1 MNSIKNQDPLL
12 LLYKPKSPYDV
23 VSESHVL
30 STICTY
36 MRGLNTLNTL
46 LLKDFLFNPELHW
59 SLPTKHRLRVVT
71 KLGGGITALINNVA
85 ILLHLLKFI
94 INLI

>member
-36 MRGLNTLNTL
+36 MELNTLNTL
-46 LLKDFLFNPELHW
+46 LLKDLLFNPELHW
-59 SLPTKHRLRVVT
+59 SLLTKHRLRVVT
-71 KLGGGITALINNVA
+71 KPGGGITPLINNVA